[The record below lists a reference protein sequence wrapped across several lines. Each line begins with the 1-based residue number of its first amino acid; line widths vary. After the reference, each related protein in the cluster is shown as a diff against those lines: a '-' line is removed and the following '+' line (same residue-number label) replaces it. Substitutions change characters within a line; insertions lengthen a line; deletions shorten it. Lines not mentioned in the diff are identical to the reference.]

1 MRRALALAA
10 AAVLLAC
17 AAALLVL
24 ARDVR
29 AWEMRLEQ
37 DDVAFRYSPGRSALW
52 QPEERFP
59 GSTAR
64 RFLQLDDD
72 LAFRNALRLFR
83 LGRPRQLAYDN
94 PSLTAVRGEAQVE
107 LMELGRDDP
116 DAARRSQASNLVG
129 VLSLGVEGRESAS
142 ARATFLESGIGS
154 FQTAVQLDDANERA
168 KYNLELALR
177 RQETDAASLESAGAE
192 VPRDNPSGAGLREG
206 GSGY

>member
-17 AAALLVL
+17 SGALLVL
-24 ARDVR
+24 ARDIR
-29 AWEMRLEQ
+29 AWETRLEQ
-37 DDVAFRYSPGRSALW
+37 DDVSFRYAPGRPALW
-52 QPEERFP
+52 QPKERFP
-59 GSTAR
+59 GAAAR
-64 RFLQLDDD
+64 RLLQLDDD

-83 LGRPRQLAYDN
+83 LGRPRQLAYDS

-107 LMELGRDDP
+107 LMELGRDDA
-116 DAARRSQASNLVG
+116 DAARRSQAANLVG
-129 VLSLGVEGRESAS
+129 VLSLGVEGRESAA
-142 ARATFLESGIGS
+142 ARATFLESGISS
-154 FQTAVQLDDANERA
+154 FQTAVQLDDSNERA

-192 VPRDNPSGAGLREG
+192 VPRENPSGAGLREG